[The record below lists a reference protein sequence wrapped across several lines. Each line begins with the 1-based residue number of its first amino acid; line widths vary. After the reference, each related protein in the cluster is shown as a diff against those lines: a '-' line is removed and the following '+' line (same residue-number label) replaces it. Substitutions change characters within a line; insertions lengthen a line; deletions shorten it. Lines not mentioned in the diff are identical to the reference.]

1 LDTPLQLVAYF
12 LNPYY
17 AYNDSAIFDNEEVMD
32 GLISTVETFYHGDY
46 DKQNQVLNEELHK
59 YKDQVGHFGKNVAKA
74 GCKNYDFCP
83 RMHVEIDV
91 YNVLF
96 CMQPTNT
103 VFYCLMMV

>member
-1 LDTPLQLVAYF
+1 
-12 LNPYY
+12 
-17 AYNDSAIFDNEEVMD
+17 
-32 GLISTVETFYHGDY
+32 
-46 DKQNQVLNEELHK
+46 LNEELHK